1 MLCSILIVLV
11 LPIIYTAVKRSV
23 ASQLTTQEH
32 NVTSALTDRLASD
45 QQTTQESLSELK
57 VQLAKLQTFEN
68 ITSTLSNQ
76 LQTISATFSSSN
88 LIGQHGEQRLH
99 DILEFCLPTE
109 MYETQ
114 KMLPNGK
121 RVDVQLILP
130 SPPGSISVDSK
141 FPLQKYR
148 TMVDAETETDQNQ
161 SKSGFIQAVKEEIN
175 KIAKHYILPPET
187 SDFALM
193 FVPLDAISIEIQKHQ
208 ELIDLA
214 RQKRVFMVS
223 PSTLMATVT
232 SLRSVLQNMRQQEN
246 IHQVRKNLDSL
257 LRDVDEMLEATRLLG
272 NKMSQAESNHREL
285 EKRIERISTHIKN
298 IVNG

>member
-1 MLCSILIVLV
+1 MIALA
-11 LPIIYTAVKRSV
+11 LPLIYTAVKRSV
-23 ASQLTTQEH
+23 ASQLNTQEQ
-32 NVTSALTDRLASD
+32 NVTSALADRLASD
-45 QQTTQESLSELK
+45 QQTTQKSLSELK

-76 LQTISATFSSSN
+76 LQTITATFSSSN

-109 MYETQ
+109 MYATQ
-114 KMLPNGK
+114 KMLSNNK
-121 RVDVQLILP
+121 RVDVQLIIP
-130 SPPGSISVDSK
+130 SPPGPISIDSK

-148 TMVDAETETDQNQ
+148 AMVESDSEDEQRQTKTA
-161 SKSGFIQAVKEEIN
+161 FIQAVKEEIN
-175 KIAKHYILPPET
+175 KIAQLYILPPET

-208 ELIDLA
+208 ELIDLT

-232 SLRSVLQNMRQQEN
+232 SLRSVMQNMKQEEN
-246 IHQVRKNLDSL
+246 INQVRKNLDAL
-257 LRDVDEMLEATRLLG
+257 LREVDSMLEATRLLG
-272 NKMSQAESNHREL
+272 NKMSQAESNHRDL
-285 EKRIERISTHIKN
+285 EKRIESIGTHIKN

>member
-1 MLCSILIVLV
+1 MIALA

-32 NVTSALTDRLASD
+32 NVTSALADRLASD
-45 QQTTQESLSELK
+45 QLTTQQSLSELK
-57 VQLAKLQTFEN
+57 VQLAKLQSFEN

-88 LIGQHGEQRLH
+88 LIGQHGEQRLQ

-109 MYETQ
+109 MYATQ
-114 KMLPNGK
+114 KMLSNGK
-121 RVDVQLILP
+121 RVDVQLNLP
-130 SPPGSISVDSK
+130 SPPGPISVDSK

-148 TMVDAETETDQNQ
+148 AMVDADTETDQNQ
-161 SKSGFIQAVKEEIN
+161 MKGAFIQAVKEEIN
-175 KIAKHYILPPET
+175 KIAQLYIRPPET

-232 SLRSVLQNMRQQEN
+232 SLRSVLQDMKQQEN
-246 IHQVRKNLDSL
+246 IYQVRKNLESL
-257 LRDVDEMLEATRLLG
+257 LREVESLLEATRLLG
-272 NKMSQAESNHREL
+272 VKLSQAESNYSDL
-285 EKRIERISTHIKN
+285 KKSVERIGLHIEN
-298 IVNG
+298 IVEG

>member
-1 MLCSILIVLV
+1 M
-11 LPIIYTAVKRSV
+11 KRSV
-23 ASQLTTQEH
+23 ASQLTTQEQ
-32 NVTSALTDRLASD
+32 NVTSALADRLASD
-45 QQTTQESLSELK
+45 QLTTQRSLSELK
-57 VQLAKLQTFEN
+57 VQLAKLQTFEQ
-68 ITSTLSNQ
+68 ITATLSNQ

-114 KMLPNGK
+114 KMLSNGK
-121 RVDVQLILP
+121 RVDVQLNLP
-130 SPPGSISVDSK
+130 SPPGPISVDSK

-148 TMVDAETETDQNQ
+148 AMVDADTESDRSQT
-161 SKSGFIQAVKEEIN
+161 KTGFVQAVKEEIN
-175 KIAKHYILPPET
+175 KIAQQYILPPET

-193 FVPLDAISIEIQKHQ
+193 FVPLDAISIEIQKQQ

-232 SLRSVLQNMRQQEN
+232 SLRGVLQDMKQQEN
-246 IHQVRKNLDSL
+246 IYQVRKNLESL
-257 LRDVDEMLEATRLLG
+257 LREVEKLLDSTRLLG
-272 NKMSQAESNHREL
+272 DKLSQAESNYSDL
-285 EKRIERISTHIKN
+285 QKSVERIGSHIQN
-298 IVNG
+298 IVKG

>member
-1 MLCSILIVLV
+1 MIALA
-11 LPIIYTAVKRSV
+11 LPLIYTAVKRSV
-23 ASQLTTQEH
+23 ASQLNTQEQ
-32 NVTSALTDRLASD
+32 NVTSALADRLASD
-45 QQTTQESLSELK
+45 QQTTQKSLSELK

-76 LQTISATFSSSN
+76 LQTITATFSSSN

-109 MYETQ
+109 MYATQ
-114 KMLPNGK
+114 KMLPNNK
-121 RVDVQLILP
+121 RVDVQLIIP
-130 SPPGSISVDSK
+130 SPPGPISIDSK

-148 TMVDAETETDQNQ
+148 AMVESDSEDEQRQTKTA
-161 SKSGFIQAVKEEIN
+161 FIQAVKEEIN
-175 KIAKHYILPPET
+175 KIAQLYILPPET

-208 ELIDLA
+208 ELIDLT

-232 SLRSVLQNMRQQEN
+232 SLRSVMQNMKQEEN
-246 IHQVRKNLDSL
+246 INQVRKNLDAL
-257 LRDVDEMLEATRLLG
+257 LREVDSMLEATRLLG
-272 NKMSQAESNHREL
+272 NKMSQAESNHRDL
-285 EKRIERISTHIKN
+285 EKRIESIGTHIKN